1 MSEARRIGR
10 YVLEVLVSSSGAV
23 QIWRGHDP
31 ALDRPVALLLLPADD
46 PRVPAVAAAAR
57 QAAAVDERRLV
68 AVLDVL
74 DREPL
79 VSEGSGEPHEFLV
92 IVDEWVEGRTLTD
105 IHEEREGEPIDAAE
119 ALPLV
124 RQVAIAM
131 KHSHEAGVHHGRLR
145 PGALLIAETADLS
158 DPFSVLGDINVVRI
172 RGLAVDASLW
182 PVEPLAEAPAAGL
195 SDIPPIDPDVH
206 GTGCLLYAMVT
217 GRWPEGLV
225 DGMSPAPRANGKL
238 LPPSQVVADVPA
250 AVDEI
255 CLRSIDPRI
264 TGEWPPRKG
273 RAPYTDMA
281 ALVSALGVMSD
292 RTAGRRSLSIGYRSG
307 PERELTPGRRA
318 ARAVGRVAVA
328 AAALV
333 IVGGIGLFGLRIAE
347 GAQSPW
353 GVAPN
358 AVRSEV
364 LTATGAVD
372 GGQPLEPG
380 VVAGEIVPVNAEDFD
395 PFGPDKEEM
404 PDTVPGAIDAKADTA
419 WTTDEYYEPDL
430 DGKRGVGLVLDL
442 GTAQPVSAVRL
453 ELLGTGSSVQVLV
466 ASEMYKKPN
475 NWTLLAQAEAIGTA
489 IDLRAPRPVVGRY
502 VLVWFTQLPPTNG
515 VYQGGIRDITVFS

>member
-1 MSEARRIGR
+1 MSEARRIDR

-46 PRVPAVAAAAR
+46 PRAPAVAAAAR

-74 DREPL
+74 DRVPL
-79 VSEGSGEPHEFLV
+79 VGEGSPDAPEFLV

-131 KHSHEAGVHHGRLR
+131 RHSHEAGVHHGRLR

-172 RGLAVDASLW
+172 RGLAVDAALW
-182 PVEPLAEAPAAGL
+182 PTESLAEVPASGF
-195 SDIPPIDPDVH
+195 SDIPPVDPDVH

-255 CLRSIDPRI
+255 CLRSIDPRVS
-264 TGEWPPRKG
+264 GEWPARKG
-273 RAPYTDMA
+273 RAPYPDIA
-281 ALVSALGVMSD
+281 ALVSALGVMSE
-292 RTAGRRSLSIGYRSG
+292 RTAGRRSLSIGYRSN

-318 ARAVGRVAVA
+318 VRAVGRVAVA

-466 ASEMYKKPN
+466 ASEMYKKPS
-475 NWTLLAQAEAIGTA
+475 NWSLLAQAEAIGTA

-502 VLVWFTQLPPTNG
+502 VLVWFTQLPPMNG

>member
-1 MSEARRIGR
+1 MTEVRRIDR
-10 YVLEVLVSSSGAV
+10 YVLEVLVSSSGTV
-23 QIWRGHDP
+23 QVWRGIDP

-46 PRVPAVAAAAR
+46 PRAPAVAAAAR

-74 DREPL
+74 DRVPL
-79 VSEGSGEPHEFLV
+79 ITDGSPDQPEYLLV
-92 IVDEWVEGRTLTD
+92 VDEWVEGRTLND
-105 IHEEREGEPIDAAE
+105 IQEEREGEPIDAAE

-131 KHSHEAGVHHGRLR
+131 RHSHDAGVHHGRLR
-145 PGALLIAETADLS
+145 PGALLIAENADLS

-172 RGLAVDASLW
+172 RGLAVDAALW
-182 PVEPLAEAPAAGL
+182 ESDPVPPGAP
-195 SDIPPIDPDVH
+195 DMPTVDPDVH
-206 GTGCLLYAMVT
+206 GVGCLLYAMVT
-217 GRWPEGLV
+217 GRWPEGLA
-225 DGMSPAPRANGKL
+225 DGMSPAPRANGTL

-255 CLRSIDPRI
+255 CLRAIDPRVS
-264 TGEWPPRKG
+264 GEWPPRKG
-273 RAPYTDMA
+273 RAPYPDMS

-292 RTAGRRSLSIGYRSG
+292 RTTGRRSLVLAGRG
-307 PERELTPGRRA
+307 DREREMTPGRRA
-318 ARAVGRVAVA
+318 LRAVGRVGIA
-328 AAALV
+328 AAALLV
-333 IVGGIGLFGLRIAE
+333 VAGVGLVGLRIAE

-364 LTATGAVD
+364 LTATGAVE

-380 VVAGEIVPVNAEDFD
+380 VVAGEIIVVDAQDFD
-395 PFGPDKEEM
+395 PYGPDKEEM

-419 WTTDEYYEPDL
+419 WTTDEYYEADL

-442 GTAQPVSAVRL
+442 GTVQPVSAVRL
-453 ELLGTGSSVQVLV
+453 ELLGTGSSVQVLI
-466 ASEMYKKPN
+466 ASELFKKPKS
-475 NWTLLAQAEAIGTA
+475 WTPLAAAEAIGTA
-489 IDLRAPRPVVGRY
+489 IDLRAPRPVVGRF
-502 VLVWFTQLPPTNG
+502 VLIWFTQLPPQNG
-515 VYQGGIRDITVFS
+515 IYQGGIRDVTVFS